1 MKSELLNYNA
11 ILRLNRDIFLLNYG
25 QEFQAF
31 EDSDA
36 RLQKIAELISKK
48 RNDQN
53 ESIVGLLPFLLII
66 LRQARNAFNCLSR
79 YQSYESWIV
88 FRPALESALTIGKF
102 LDNPANADLWRDR
115 KQIWEN
121 RKKDKEKYER
131 YKKEF
136 EKDDLIPNSLP
147 QGKEFRQL
155 LSRINDEF
163 MHMNYDYFTR
173 NLSVQGMGAQS
184 VFVKVSF
191 TDDDPH
197 EHEACLL
204 SFLHM
209 YRLLIKSLGQ
219 AVASKYSREK
229 DILTVEIENIERI
242 WGPKIADLVQK
253 KSSLKE
259 FCQIFGLWKI

>member
-1 MKSELLNYNA
+1 MESEILHYNA
-11 ILRLNRDIFLLNYG
+11 ILGLNREVFLLKYG

-31 EDSDA
+31 EDSDV

-66 LRQARNAFNCLSR
+66 LRQARNAFECLSR
-79 YQSYESWIV
+79 YKSYESWIV
-88 FRPALESALTIGKF
+88 FRPALESTLTIGKF
-102 LDNPANADLWRDR
+102 LDNPSNADLWRNR
-115 KQIWEN
+115 RQICEN

-136 EKDDLIPNSLP
+136 EGDGLIPNSLP

-163 MHMNYDYFTR
+163 MHMNYDYFKR
-173 NLSVQGMGAQS
+173 NLTVSKIGTKGVL
-184 VFVKVSF
+184 VKVSF

-209 YRLLIKSLGQ
+209 YRLLIRSLGQ
-219 AVASKYSREK
+219 AFASKYRREG
-229 DILTVEIENIERI
+229 DILNIEVESIERI
-242 WGPKIADLVQK
+242 WGPKIVELVQK
-253 KSSLKE
+253 ISSLKE
-259 FCQIFGLWKI
+259 FCKIFGLWKF